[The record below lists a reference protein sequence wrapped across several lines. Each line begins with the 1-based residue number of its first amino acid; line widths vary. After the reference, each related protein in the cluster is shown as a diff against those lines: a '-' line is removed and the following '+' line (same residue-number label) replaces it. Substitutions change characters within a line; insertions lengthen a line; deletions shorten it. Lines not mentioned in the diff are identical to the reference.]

1 MLLVTCEWRT
11 GRWGNI
17 FIFSKSC
24 CKRQLSIKFK
34 NINSLWVDMSL
45 NLDTLS
51 RFRANLQS
59 LLFFLNENWP
69 RTIRVAVPQ
78 AILSISIYIAAVI
91 LYIYICVMCTW
102 CIVASPSTLKLL
114 DYYLVF
120 KQIVCILCCS
130 LSSKCGYFLTTR
142 DISIMLL
149 INIEKDTLV
158 N

>member
-1 MLLVTCEWRT
+1 MCCQNIITLQIKTVTAVLKVSTCIT
-11 GRWGNI
+11 T
-17 FIFSKSC
+17 
-24 CKRQLSIKFK
+24 SI
-34 NINSLWVDMSL
+34 
-45 NLDTLS
+45 TC
-51 RFRANLQS
+51 RANKLS
-59 LLFFLNENWP
+59 
-69 RTIRVAVPQ
+69 V
-78 AILSISIYIAAVI
+78 ILATMSISIYKAAAI
-91 LYIYICVMCTW
+91 LYIYICVMCNW

-142 DISIMLL
+142 YISIMLL